1 MSTSAGYSFPKMP
14 AICRP
19 NEHVCCPQTI
29 NPLPS
34 SLSSLRTS
42 AVSRIASCSITT
54 ILGSSIHRFIG
65 DHLFDLGNFINQL
78 GNFVNQY
85 DIHPII
91 YDTGYNP
98 VNTITWAIIL
108 GLSLFGVVKLLDKL
122 DITVDEVFIFAV
134 SPYIFVGGSLRVV
147 EDAGLIAA
155 PLKYLLITP
164 LIYFFI
170 FFVCVAILIL
180 SVGLE
185 RVSRINYYWPFA
197 LGGVVWSILNVWL
210 LYTTAKSFN
219 GTILAIILS
228 VGVALSLLVFVI
240 GRLFNIALL
249 KDRVN
254 AYVLDGQLLD
264 ATATSFGLT
273 FLPYA
278 EKHVLPNFL
287 IEATGTAFVMYP
299 LKLIVTIPV
308 LFIIDEYLKGESRN
322 LTGLLKLAILTVG
335 LAPAIRDTLRMTL
348 GV

>member
-1 MSTSAGYSFPKMP
+1 MFDIGNLVGNLVNFIY
-14 AICRP
+14 
-19 NEHVCCPQTI
+19 QYYI
-29 NPLPS
+29 NP
-34 SLSSLRTS
+34 
-42 AVSRIASCSITT
+42 I
-54 ILGSSIHRFIG
+54 
-65 DHLFDLGNFINQL
+65 IN
-78 GNFVNQY
+78 
-85 DIHPII
+85 DS
-91 YDTGYNP
+91 GYN
-98 VNTITWAIIL
+98 VYNTITWAIIL

-122 DITVDEVFIFAV
+122 DLTVDGVFIAAV

-147 EDAGLIAA
+147 EDASLVAA

-185 RVSRINYYWPFA
+185 RVSGIKYYWPFA
-197 LGGVVWSILNVWL
+197 LGGVAWSILNLWL
-210 LYTTAKSFN
+210 LFTTAKSFDW
-219 GTILAIILS
+219 TILTIILS
-228 VGVALSLLVFVI
+228 VGAALCLLVFVT

-264 ATATSFGLT
+264 ATATSFGITL
-273 FLPYA
+273 LPYA

-287 IEATGTAFVMYP
+287 IEATGTAFIMYP
-299 LKLIVTIPV
+299 LKVIVTIPV

-322 LTGLLKLAILTVG
+322 LTGLVKLAILTVG

-348 GV
+348 GI